1 MNDDFFGVGSQAYV
15 ADYVLK
21 PGDAPD
27 GSACLLLYSGGLDT
41 SCCIRYIQE
50 EFKGSV
56 IALTCDVGQTENFEE
71 IGRKAVDLGAEYIF
85 KDVKSDFYTKYISK
99 AIRLNA
105 CYFDGH
111 PLASSLSRQIVSD
124 CAVDIAKQRNLRIIA
139 HGATGRGND
148 SFRFDN
154 ALLSRLEGVKI
165 LAPIRNNQLDRD
177 REIEFARRHKI
188 PVSATR
194 NSPYSVDENMWG
206 REIEAGS
213 LDDLSFSLPSEA
225 LAWVKLPPLASG
237 RGRVSIEFDAGLPAR
252 VEFGNES
259 GRTEVTNIVEA
270 ITMLNTFVGAH
281 GIGLHDHLEE
291 RASGVKVREIHES
304 PAATLII
311 KAHKILEHASLTS
324 IELSTKRYLETRWVQ
339 SMVSGRIDPV
349 VHCIDEFANVANRR
363 VAGEV
368 TFNLTAGQCFI
379 ESLMPV
385 YGLDFRSIYGEN
397 QDVCYNQDLVAP
409 AIELMDEPMRQALRN
424 HEIASKVTSALPV
437 SWRQGAAPGEGGWSS
452 RTRPDRSLRP

>member
-1 MNDDFFGVGSQAYV
+1 MDSSFFGVASKPSLAH
-15 ADYVLK
+15 YVLNT
-21 PGDAPD
+21 GDITD
-27 GSACLLLYSGGLDT
+27 GMAYLLLYSGGLDT
-41 SCCIRYIQE
+41 SCCIKYIHDE
-50 EFKGSV
+50 LNGTVF
-56 IALTCDVGQTENFEE
+56 ALTCDVGQVENFDE
-71 IGRKAVDLGAEYIF
+71 IGTKAVNLGAEYIF

-124 CAVDIAKQRNLRIIA
+124 CAVEIAKQKNLTVIA

-154 ALLSRLEGVKI
+154 AILSRLEGVKI

-177 REIEFARRHKI
+177 GEIAFAQKHNI

-194 NSPYSVDENMWG
+194 ESPYSVDENMWG
-206 REIEAGS
+206 REIEAGP
-213 LDDLSFSLPSEA
+213 LDDLSFPLPCEA

-237 RGRVSIEFDAGLPAR
+237 EGRVSIEFEAGLPVR
-252 VEFGNES
+252 FELGDES
-259 GRTEVTNIVEA
+259 GTAEVTNVVQA
-270 ITMLNTFVGAH
+270 IMTLNTFAGER

-311 KAHKILEHASLTS
+311 RAHKMLEHASLTP

-339 SMVSGRIDPV
+339 SMVSGRVDPV
-349 VHCIDEFANVANRR
+349 VYCIDEFANVASRR
-363 VAGEV
+363 VAGVV
-368 TFNLTAGQCFI
+368 TFRITAGHWFI
-379 ESLMPV
+379 ESMKPV
-385 YGLDFRSIYGEN
+385 YGLDYQSMYGGDK
-397 QDVCYNQDLVAP
+397 DVRYDQELVAP
-409 AIELMDEPMRQALRN
+409 AIDLMDGPMRQALRN
-424 HEIASKVTSALPV
+424 HRMASSVI
-437 SWRQGAAPGEGGWSS
+437 R
-452 RTRPDRSLRP
+452 D

>member
-1 MNDDFFGVGSQAYV
+1 MDSYFVGADSGAYL

-21 PGDAPD
+21 PGDASE
-27 GSACLLLYSGGLDT
+27 GTAYLLLYSGGLDT
-41 SCCIRYIQE
+41 SCCIKYINDDL
-50 EFKGSV
+50 KGSV
-56 IALTCDVGQTENFEE
+56 IALTCDVGQSENFDE
-71 IGRKAVDLGAEYIF
+71 IGSKAVRLGAEYIF

-124 CAVDIAKQRNLRIIA
+124 CAVEVAKQRNLRIIA

-177 REIEFARRHKI
+177 RELEFAHRHNI

-194 NSPYSVDENMWG
+194 KNPYSIDENMWG

-225 LAWVKLPPLASG
+225 LGWVKLPPLASG
-237 RGRVSIEFDAGLPAR
+237 QGRVSIEFNAGLPTR
-252 VEFGNES
+252 IELGDEG
-259 GRTEVTNIVEA
+259 GRAELTNIVQA
-270 ITMLNTFVGAH
+270 IMRLNTFVGGY

-291 RASGVKVREIHES
+291 RASGVKVRELHES

-311 KAHKILEHASLTS
+311 RAHKILEHASLTP

-339 SMVSGRIDPV
+339 SMVSGRADPV
-349 VHCIDEFANVANRR
+349 VYCIEEFANVANRR
-363 VAGEV
+363 VTGEV
-368 TFNLTAGQCFI
+368 TFKITAGQFFT
-379 ESLMPV
+379 ESIRPV
-385 YGLDFRSIYGEN
+385 YGLDFRSMYGERR
-397 QDVCYNQDLVAP
+397 YNQDLVAP
-409 AIELMDEPMRQALRN
+409 AIELMDGPMRQALRN
-424 HEIASKVTSALPV
+424 HEIASSII
-437 SWRQGAAPGEGGWSS
+437 
-452 RTRPDRSLRP
+452 

>member
-1 MNDDFFGVGSQAYV
+1 MNGDFFGAGSQAYL

-21 PGDAPD
+21 PGDATD
-27 GSACLLLYSGGLDT
+27 GATYLLLYSGGLDT

-56 IALTCDVGQTENFEE
+56 IALTCDVGQTEDFNE
-71 IGRKAVDLGAEYIF
+71 IGRKAVNLGAKYIF

-111 PLASSLSRQIVSD
+111 PLASSLSRQIVCD
-124 CAVDIAKQRNLRIIA
+124 CAVDIAKQRNLRFIA

-165 LAPIRNNQLDRD
+165 LAPVRNNQLDRD
-177 REIEFARRHKI
+177 QEIEFARRHKI

-206 REIEAGS
+206 REIEAGP

-237 RGRVSIEFDAGLPAR
+237 QGRVSIEFDAGLPAR
-252 VEFGNES
+252 VELCDEG
-259 GRTEVTNIVEA
+259 GRTEFTSNMVEA
-270 ITMLNTFVGAH
+270 IMTLNTFVGAH

-311 KAHKILEHASLTS
+311 RAHKILEHASLTP

-339 SMVSGRIDPV
+339 TVVSGRVDPV
-349 VHCIDEFANVANRR
+349 IHCIDEFANVASRR
-363 VAGEV
+363 ITGQV
-368 TFNLTAGQCFI
+368 TFKLIAGQCFI
-379 ESLMPV
+379 ESIKPV

-397 QDVCYNQDLVAP
+397 QGLRYNQDLVAP

-424 HEIASKVTSALPV
+424 HEIASSAMQA
-437 SWRQGAAPGEGGWSS
+437 S
-452 RTRPDRSLRP
+452 

>member
-1 MNDDFFGVGSQAYV
+1 MDNNFVAAGPEAYL

-21 PGDAPD
+21 PRDASE
-27 GSACLLLYSGGLDT
+27 GTAYLLLYSGGLDT
-41 SCCIRYIQE
+41 SCCIKYITDE
-50 EFKGSV
+50 LNGSV
-56 IALTCDVGQTENFEE
+56 IALTCDVGQRENFDE
-71 IGRKAVDLGAEYIF
+71 IGSKAVNLGAEYIF

-124 CAVDIAKQRNLRIIA
+124 CAVEVAKQRNLRIIA

-177 REIEFARRHKI
+177 RELEFAHRHNI

-194 NSPYSVDENMWG
+194 KSPYSVDENMWG

-213 LDDLSFSLPSEA
+213 LDDLSFSLPSED
-225 LAWVKLPPLASG
+225 LAWVKLPPSASG
-237 RGRVSIEFDAGLPAR
+237 QGRVSIEFDAGLPTR
-252 VEFGNES
+252 IELGDEN
-259 GRTEVTNIVEA
+259 GRAELTNIVQA
-270 ITMLNTFVGAH
+270 IMRLNTFAGAY

-291 RASGVKVREIHES
+291 RASGVKVRELHES

-311 KAHKILEHASLTS
+311 RAHKILEHASLTP

-339 SMVSGRIDPV
+339 SIVSGRADPV
-349 VHCIDEFANVANRR
+349 VYCIDEFANVANRR
-363 VAGEV
+363 VTGVV
-368 TFNLTAGQCFI
+368 TFKITAGQYFTDSI
-379 ESLMPV
+379 RPV
-385 YGLDFRSIYGEN
+385 YGLDFRSMYGESQN
-397 QDVCYNQDLVAP
+397 VRYNQDLVAP
-409 AIELMDEPMRQALRN
+409 AIELMDGPMRQALRN
-424 HEIASKVTSALPV
+424 HEIAS
-437 SWRQGAAPGEGGWSS
+437 
-452 RTRPDRSLRP
+452 RTG